1 MQTQPQTRRE
11 FLLSVGSSG
20 LAGYIFFGT
29 KVASGKNTS
38 SARNS
43 IIGKTSV
50 YFAKHEDTLLDI
62 ARLFGLGFVEI
73 VAANQGVSPWI
84 PGKGKKIRIPGA
96 HIIPEG
102 RREGILINISDQRLY
117 WFREDGVTKSYP
129 IGTGKEAWDT
139 PIGSTKILRKQKN
152 PIWFVPNSV
161 RKEDPKLPKVIP
173 PGPQNPLGRHAFYL
187 GWPSYLIHGT
197 NIPWGVGRRV
207 SHGCIR
213 MYPED
218 IAEIFNEIKVGTKV
232 TVTDQEAKLSWIGSQ
247 LYLEVHPNRKQ
258 NLELEELGTFGSD
271 KVPELSYRIKEISGK
286 YFKNV
291 DWQVIKK
298 TEFERT
304 GIPVPILKREIGS

>member
-11 FLLSVGSSG
+11 FILSVGSSG

-29 KVASGKNTS
+29 KIASGKNKS
-38 SARNS
+38 SAENS
-43 IIGKTSV
+43 IIGKTGV

-84 PGKGKKIRIPGA
+84 PGQGKKIRIPGA

-117 WFREDGVTKSYP
+117 WFKENGGTKSYP
-129 IGTGKEAWDT
+129 IGTGKEAWET
-139 PIGSTKILRKQKN
+139 PIGSTKILSKQKN
-152 PIWFVPNSV
+152 PIWFVPESV

-218 IAEIFNEIKVGTKV
+218 IAEIFNQIKVGTKV
-232 TVTDQEAKLSWIGSQ
+232 TVIYQEAKLSWIGSQ
-247 LYLEVHPNRKQ
+247 IYLEVHPNRKQ
-258 NLELEELGTFGSD
+258 NLELEERGTLSSD
-271 KVPELSYRIKEISGK
+271 KVSELPYRIKEISGQ

-291 DWQVIKK
+291 DWRVVRK
-298 TEFERT
+298 TELERT
-304 GIPVPILKREIGS
+304 GIPVPILKRKIGS

>member
-1 MQTQPQTRRE
+1 MQTHPQTRRA

-20 LAGYIFFGT
+20 VAGYISLT
-29 KVASGKNTS
+29 AKVASGDNTS
-38 SARNS
+38 SARPN

-62 ARLFGLGFVEI
+62 ARLFGLGFVET
-73 VAANQGVSPWI
+73 VAANKGVDPWI
-84 PGKGKKIRIPGA
+84 PGRGKKIQIPGA

-102 RREGILINISDQRLY
+102 PRKGFLINIADQRLY
-117 WFREDGVTKSYP
+117 WFRENGDAKSYP
-129 IGTGKEAWDT
+129 IGTGKEAWET
-139 PIGSTKILRKQKN
+139 PLGSTKILKKQKN
-152 PIWFVPNSV
+152 PTWFVPKSV
-161 RKEDPKLPKVIP
+161 REEDPDLPKFMP

-218 IAEIFNEIKVGTKV
+218 IAEMFDEIKPGTNV
-232 TVTDQEAKLSWIGSQ
+232 SITDQEAKLTWLDSQ
-247 LYLEVHPNRKQ
+247 VFLEVHPNHTQ
-258 NLELEELGTFGSD
+258 NLELEERGHFTPA
-271 KVPELSYRIKEISGK
+271 KVPELPYRIKEISGK

-291 DWQVIKK
+291 DWQLIRK
-298 TEFERT
+298 TELERT
-304 GIPVPILKREIGS
+304 GIPVPILKRKNGS

>member
-1 MQTQPQTRRE
+1 MQTQPQSRRE

-20 LAGYIFFGT
+20 FAGYIFFGT

-38 SARNS
+38 SAKNS

-84 PGKGKKIRIPGA
+84 PGQGKKIRIPGA

-117 WFREDGVTKSYP
+117 WFREDGGTKSYP
-129 IGTGKEAWDT
+129 IGTGKEAWET

-152 PIWFVPNSV
+152 PIWFVPKSV

-218 IAEIFNEIKVGTKV
+218 IAEIFNQVKVGTKV
-232 TVTDQEAKLSWIGSQ
+232 TVTNQEAKLSWIGSQ
-247 LYLEVHPNRKQ
+247 IYLEVHPNRKQ
-258 NLELEELGTFGSD
+258 NLELEERGTFSSD
-271 KVPELSYRIKEISGK
+271 KVPELPYRIKEISGQ

-291 DWQVIKK
+291 DWQVVRK
-298 TEFERT
+298 TELERT
-304 GIPVPILKREIGS
+304 GIPVPILKRKIGS

>member
-1 MQTQPQTRRE
+1 MQTQPQSRRE

-20 LAGYIFFGT
+20 FAGYIFFGT
-29 KVASGKNTS
+29 KVALGKNTS
-38 SARNS
+38 STKSS

-102 RREGILINISDQRLY
+102 RRQGLLINISDQRLY
-117 WFREDGVTKSYP
+117 WFKEDGVTKSYP
-129 IGTGKEAWDT
+129 IGTGKEAWET
-139 PIGSTKILRKQKN
+139 PIGSTKILRKRKN
-152 PIWFVPNSV
+152 PIWYVPKSV

-218 IAEIFNEIKVGTKV
+218 IAAIFNEIKVGTKV
-232 TVTDQEAKLSWIGSQ
+232 TVTDQEAKLSWSGSQ
-247 LYLEVHPNRKQ
+247 IYLEVHPNRKQ
-258 NLELEELGTFGSD
+258 NLELEERGTFIPD
-271 KVPELSYRIKEISGK
+271 KVPELPYRIKQISGR

-291 DWQVIKK
+291 DWQVIKR
-298 TEFERT
+298 TELERT
-304 GIPVPILKREIGS
+304 GIPVPILKRKIGG